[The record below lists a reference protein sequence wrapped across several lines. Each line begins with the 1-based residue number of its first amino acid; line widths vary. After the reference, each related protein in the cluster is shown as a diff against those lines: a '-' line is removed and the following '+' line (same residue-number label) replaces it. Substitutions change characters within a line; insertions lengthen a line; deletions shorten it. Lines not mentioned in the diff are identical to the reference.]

1 MATKG
6 KGGASGHDG
15 GDNVHMGP
23 GSKSGSTGKA
33 RTGGETVDGADGG
46 SAGFHS
52 GTKTSA
58 DATEKTH
65 NVEFAKGGDTKMF
78 GEQAA
83 GSRNGQGAEGTVS
96 DKSPSTGKP
105 DSSGPGAKFAGGGSG
120 KMFGYNP
127 AKPATAG
134 ITSAY

>member
-1 MATKG
+1 MASKG
-6 KGGASGHDG
+6 KGGAHGFGD
-15 GDNVHMGP
+15 GDNVHSGK

-33 RTGGETVDGADGG
+33 RTGGETVSAADGG
-46 SAGFHS
+46 GAAFSS
-52 GTKTSA
+52 GNKTSA

-83 GSRNGQGAEGTVS
+83 GSRAGAADGHVS

-105 DSSGPGAKFAGGGSG
+105 DSSGPGGKFAAGGAG
-120 KMFGYNP
+120 KMFPYEP
-127 AKPATAG
+127 AKLAQAG